1 MHSAQSAEGL
11 GSSVQWL
18 TGSLALADGS
28 EASSTSPEPREGTFL
43 VSSRRFGAGAA
54 TLAGQHPLS
63 RCRPLSASRSR
74 LRSQA
79 WRAAA
84 CRALPPPQKPAGS
97 GGAERT
103 RVGGGGGRFCGGRV
117 IRGRG
122 APLAQAAAVICRS
135 LSQAAAIDYG
145 SPPSGVEAAT
155 ITNVQA
161 ATTINRCHLATPPS
175 GGARNHC
182 GCAGI
187 TA

>member
-1 MHSAQSAEGL
+1 MAHRLVGVGRWIRSVLNQSGAKGGHFSGIVPPIWGWGRWAWCLHCL
-11 GSSVQWL
+11 GS
-18 TGSLALADGS
+18 T
-28 EASSTSPEPREGTFL
+28 
-43 VSSRRFGAGAA
+43 RFPAAG
-54 TLAGQHPLS
+54 
-63 RCRPLSASRSR
+63 RCRAPRSR
-74 LRSQA
+74 FRSQA

-84 CRALPPPQKPAGS
+84 CPAAPTKAGRIR
-97 GGAERT
+97 GAERT

-161 ATTINRCHLATPPS
+161 ATTINRCHLVTPPS